1 MKILNNILKH
11 KVEILLMVVLIVSA
25 VVFIIN
31 TKENGTKGIENV
43 AEEHQRATLLQ
54 EDEEDIEDK
63 LYGKYRQIS
72 DEVFLKYFTGQIG
85 DEICVVDKIIHKYQG
100 WSPDKNERGEIIYT
114 KTRKR
119 VNGVTFQDECEGETL
134 EEGWTFCLIDITE
147 FNDYPEERIL
157 YYRGM
162 IAEWDFENQP
172 YSDRKSGYQI
182 YKLIA
187 DDGVEKYNPENMGSE
202 EKPSVV
208 FVPMGDKG
216 FGFSVKPGESIT
228 YKAVI
233 KVPKDYIN
241 SNVVFFERLNRKYA
255 SNSDFAIKLFSEQ
268 EER

>member
-1 MKILNNILKH
+1 MD
-11 KVEILLMVVLIVSA
+11 
-25 VVFIIN
+25 
-31 TKENGTKGIENV
+31 G
-43 AEEHQRATLLQ
+43 
-54 EDEEDIEDK
+54 
-63 LYGKYRQIS
+63 
-72 DEVFLKYFTGQIG
+72 
-85 DEICVVDKIIHKYQG
+85 IIHKYQG

-157 YYRGM
+157 YYSGM

-182 YKLIA
+182 YKLLA
-187 DDGVEKYNPENMGSE
+187 PEGVEKYNPEDLGDGKST
-202 EKPSVV
+202 

-268 EER
+268 EGL

>member
-63 LYGKYRQIS
+63 LYGKYRRIS

-85 DEICVVDKIIHKYQG
+85 DEICVVDGIIHKYQG

-134 EEGWTFCLIDITE
+134 GEGWTFCLIDITE

-157 YYRGM
+157 YYSGM

-182 YKLIA
+182 YKLLA
-187 DDGVEKYNPENMGSE
+187 PEGVEKYNPEDLGDGKST
-202 EKPSVV
+202 

-255 SNSDFAIKLFSEQ
+255 TNSDFAIKLFSEQ